1 MLPPEAAPRV
11 GAAPLSKGEAPMELI
26 TQAIKLL
33 TSVITLAEALARL
46 RLSSSTTHGRS
57 DAKKKSR

>member
-1 MLPPEAAPRV
+1 
-11 GAAPLSKGEAPMELI
+11 MELI
-26 TQAIKLL
+26 TQAIRLL

-46 RLSSSTTHGRS
+46 RLSSSTTHGRN